1 MGATSGAVD
10 KNKFGRELEAVI
22 QKITT
27 IQPEVDSLGCNLPI
41 FLFPRDF
48 HPFLGFS
55 ISFLSLL
62 FIHITSFQQ

>member
-27 IQPEVDSLGCNLPI
+27 IQPEVRVSLRRPM
-41 FLFPRDF
+41 
-48 HPFLGFS
+48 S
-55 ISFLSLL
+55 A
-62 FIHITSFQQ
+62 